1 MEDHQ
6 RPLGNETAILNSKD
20 PSMKR
25 YVSAFLFLS
34 LIGMLPAQAQ
44 HPLTVMSYNIRLD
57 LASDSLNAWPHRK
70 EKFASMIRF
79 YSPDIVGLQEAQRHQ
94 IAYLEKALPEYGW
107 FGIGRDDGKEA
118 GEFMAV
124 FYRKDRL
131 DTVKTSTFWCSP
143 TPDRPGLGWDAMCN
157 RVVTWGKFKDKRSK
171 RVFYHFNTHLDHM
184 GVTARKES
192 ARLISA
198 SVDAMTKDEPVII
211 TGDFNSRP
219 AEEPYQTIISGAAR
233 RKFVDSKTIST
244 VPHHG
249 PNGTFTGF
257 NISSYDDEPIDYI
270 FVSKGTTVM
279 KHATLSDSF
288 NGRFPSDHFAVI
300 AEILFPLT
308 R

>member
-1 MEDHQ
+1 
-6 RPLGNETAILNSKD
+6 
-20 PSMKR
+20 MKLC
-25 YVSAFLFLS
+25 VSAFLFLAVV
-34 LIGMLPAQAQ
+34 GMLPAQTQ

-57 LASDSLNAWPHRK
+57 LASDSLNSWTHRK
-70 EKFASMIRF
+70 EKFTSMIR
-79 YSPDIVGLQEAQRHQ
+79 YYAPDIVGLQEAQRHQ
-94 IAYLEKALPEYGW
+94 IAYLEKELPEYGW

-118 GEFMAV
+118 GEFMAI

-157 RVVTWGKFKDKRSK
+157 RVVTWGKFRDKRTK
-171 RVFYHFNTHLDHM
+171 NVFFHFNTHLDHM

-192 ARLISA
+192 ARLITS
-198 SVDAMTKDEPVII
+198 SVDALTKNEPVVI
-211 TGDFNSRP
+211 TGDFNSIP
-219 AEEPYQTIISGAAR
+219 SDEPYQTIISDASR
-233 RKFVDSKTIST
+233 RRFADSRTISL

-249 PNGTFTGF
+249 PGGTFTGF
-257 NISSYDDEPIDYI
+257 NISSYSEEPIDYI
-270 FVSKGTTVM
+270 FVSKGTTVL

-300 AEILFPLT
+300 AEILFPPY

>member
-1 MEDHQ
+1 M
-6 RPLGNETAILNSKD
+6 RILFTAILVLLWCGS
-20 PSMKR
+20 
-25 YVSAFLFLS
+25 V
-34 LIGMLPAQAQ
+34 PAQEQ

-57 LASDSLNAWPHRK
+57 VASDSLNAWPHRK
-70 EKFASMIRF
+70 EKFVSMIR
-79 YSPDIVGLQEAQRHQ
+79 YYAPDIVGLQEAQRHQ
-94 IAYLEKALPEYGW
+94 IAYLEKELPEYGW

-157 RVVTWGKFKDKRSK
+157 RVVTWGKFRDKRTK
-171 RVFYHFNTHLDHM
+171 NVFFHFNTHLDHM

-192 ARLISA
+192 ARLIKS
-198 SVDAMTKDEPVII
+198 SVDDITKNEPAVI
-211 TGDFNSRP
+211 TGDFNSVP
-219 AEEPYQTIISGAAR
+219 SDEPYQTIVSGSSR
-233 RKFVDSKTIST
+233 RTFEDSRTISQI
-244 VPHHG
+244 PHHG

-257 NISSYDDEPIDYI
+257 NISSYSDEPIDYI
-270 FVSKGTTVM
+270 FVTKGTTVL

-300 AEILFPLT
+300 AEILFPKS